1 MQPVHLLNPI
11 EFVKAM
17 LLYIVTYDIS
27 SNRRRKKVSDILEG
41 YGKRVQ
47 YSVFEVI
54 LSQSKCA
61 ELQRRLRRYF
71 NPDEDSIR
79 FYPVSRHTLGQVEIW
94 GEIPLSE
101 PQKSIII

>member
-1 MQPVHLLNPI
+1 M
-11 EFVKAM
+11 AM
-17 LLYIVTYDIS
+17 SLYIVAYDIS

-54 LSQSKCA
+54 VASSKYN
-61 ELQRRLRRYF
+61 ELKRRLRRYF

-79 FYPVSRHTLGQVEIW
+79 FYPISKHTLDQVEIW
-94 GEIPLSE
+94 GGTPLLE
-101 PQKSIII
+101 AQRSIVI